1 MSPLFAILY
10 ITVRATNKEGNMYFI
25 PTPNSRDT
33 AIGLVEE
40 GVIDWETLARAALS
54 YMSTDDVDDM
64 LDANELSERFMEA
77 Q

>member
-1 MSPLFAILY
+1 
-10 ITVRATNKEGNMYFI
+10 MYFR

-40 GVIDWETLARAALS
+40 GVVDWETMARAALA

-64 LDANELSERFMEA
+64 LDCNELSERFMEA
-77 Q
+77 E

>member
-10 ITVRATNKEGNMYFI
+10 ITVRAIQEGNMYFI

-77 Q
+77 E

>member
-10 ITVRATNKEGNMYFI
+10 ITVRAMNKEGNMRI
-25 PTPNSRDT
+25 TPNSRDT

-40 GVIDWETLARAALS
+40 GVVDWETMARAALS

-64 LDANELSERFMEA
+64 LDCNELSERFMEA
-77 Q
+77 E

>member
-10 ITVRATNKEGNMYFI
+10 ITVRATNKEGNMI
-25 PTPNSRDT
+25 ITPNSRDT

-40 GVIDWETLARAALS
+40 GVVDWETMARAALS

-64 LDANELSERFMEA
+64 LDCNELSERFMEA
-77 Q
+77 E

>member
-1 MSPLFAILY
+1 
-10 ITVRATNKEGNMYFI
+10 MYFR

-40 GVIDWETLARAALS
+40 GVIDWETLARSALA

-64 LDANELSERFMEA
+64 LDANELSERFFEEGEYV
-77 Q
+77 

>member
-1 MSPLFAILY
+1 
-10 ITVRATNKEGNMYFI
+10 MYFI

-64 LDANELSERFMEA
+64 LDANEISDRFMEA

>member
-10 ITVRATNKEGNMYFI
+10 ITVRATNKEGNMYFR

-40 GVIDWETLARAALS
+40 GVVDWETMARAALS

-64 LDANELSERFMEA
+64 LDCNELSERFMEA
-77 Q
+77 E

>member
-1 MSPLFAILY
+1 
-10 ITVRATNKEGNMYFI
+10 MYFI

-77 Q
+77 V

>member
-10 ITVRATNKEGNMYFI
+10 ITVRATNKEGNMYFR

-40 GVIDWETLARAALS
+40 GVIDWETLARAAVQ

-77 Q
+77 E

>member
-10 ITVRATNKEGNMYFI
+10 ITVRATNKEGNMYFR

-77 Q
+77 V